1 MIRHIDSQDP
11 KTRMR
16 MRPSVAPAS
25 PAWVPD
31 LQALLATGYLLEKI
45 HRPLSREADP
55 SALAELFASLVSLQ
69 RQAADL
75 DESMDQVLASVAQKA
90 RTLTRADAAAVAM
103 LEGESVLC
111 RARDGAMAPR
121 VGTPINLQASFTGQ
135 SFQTQQALYCRDT
148 EEDARVNRQA
158 CRAAGIGSILVIP
171 VVLQRQS
178 IGIVVVFSAAPAR
191 FGAGQIHALELM
203 AGFVSD
209 AVRTRELAETQR
221 RPDPP
226 APAPEIV
233 PTVAAPLAA
242 VETEPQPKESEVAG
256 EPAKI
261 MSPDPAAT
269 SVEQA
274 PPMPVSSA
282 PRRPGKQIAFG
293 ALLLFGTIFVSSST
307 GIFPSRVATQVP
319 AQPPALA
326 PSDDSP
332 PTSVPIQ
339 APTQMVTLGPGVL
352 LGVKHNS
359 RPEFTSIAI
368 ELSAPV
374 KVKAERL
381 NNPERIYFDLADT
394 HIAPDFMATMH
405 MKAIAIDDRLV
416 NRVRVAQT
424 SEDVARVVIDLNR
437 ACEFTYVMS
446 EAPPFRLVVELHA
459 PDTAVRSAAAM
470 PAPPVTPPGSVP
482 SRNAAEPVRPWKI
495 VIDPGHGGWDRGS
508 VGPTGLLEKEVV
520 LDVSERL
527 SKLLKARLGADVMLT
542 RTDDS
547 FVPLEA
553 RPALANSVSADL
565 FLSIHGNSSSLKN
578 IRGVETYYVTPAAYR
593 GSAPGGA
600 EVAVTESRHLAAA
613 VQHALHAALAGADPL
628 VQDRGVKAAALSVL
642 EAPVM
647 PSVLTEISFVT
658 SPHEEQ
664 ELRRPEYRD
673 TIAEALFQGVK
684 TYLSRDK
691 QPHIRTAALQGK

>member
-1 MIRHIDSQDP
+1 MIRHTQDP
-11 KTRMR
+11 KTRLR

-31 LQALLATGYLLEKI
+31 LQALLATGYLLESI
-45 HRPLSREADP
+45 NRPLNREADP
-55 SALAELFASLVSLQ
+55 SVLAELFASLVLLQ

-121 VGTPINLQASFTGQ
+121 VGTPINVQSSFTGQ
-135 SFQTQQALYCRDT
+135 SFRTHQALYCRDT
-148 EEDARVNRQA
+148 EDDPRVNRLA
-158 CRAAGIGSILVIP
+158 CRVAGIRSILVIP
-171 VVLQRQS
+171 VVLQHQS

-209 AVRTRELAETQR
+209 AVRTRELVETQR
-221 RPDPP
+221 RPEPP

-233 PTVAAPLAA
+233 PTAAAPLAA
-242 VETEPQPKESEVAG
+242 DETEPQPKEREVAAQ
-256 EPAKI
+256 EQPAK
-261 MSPDPAAT
+261 SEP
-269 SVEQA
+269 E
-274 PPMPVSSA
+274 PVSSA
-282 PRRPGKQIAFG
+282 TRRPGKQIAFG
-293 ALLLFGTIFVSSST
+293 ALLLLATIFVSSST
-307 GIFPSRVATQVP
+307 GTFPSRVVTQVP
-319 AQPPALA
+319 VLPPAPA

-416 NRVRVAQT
+416 NRVRVAQK
-424 SEDVARVVIDLNR
+424 SEDVARVVLDLNR

-459 PDTAVRSAAAM
+459 PDRAVSSAAAV
-470 PAPPVTPPGSVP
+470 PETVTVATAPPVAPPASVP
-482 SRNAAEPVRPWKI
+482 SRNLAEPTRPWKI

-527 SKLLKARLGADVMLT
+527 SRLLKARLGADVILT

-613 VQHALHAALAGADPL
+613 VQHALHAALAGADPQ
-628 VQDRGVKAAALSVL
+628 VQNRGVKAAALSVL

-658 SPHEEQ
+658 STQEEQ
-664 ELRRPEYRD
+664 KLRRPEYRD

-684 TYLSRDK
+684 VYLSRGM
-691 QPHIRTAALQGK
+691 QPHTQTAALQGK